1 MDVGSQGFQQA
12 WADNVLAKLESAPW
26 DGVFMDDVNATI
38 KYHHDPQD
46 VGLYPDDA
54 SYFAATSDA
63 VAEIAPRI
71 RAAGKLAIANI
82 GSWGKYSD
90 EGNELLTHLS
100 GGMEEMF
107 VKWGNEAGVG
117 HVGMGV
123 VDRAARERRGH
134 RQDLHRHHALRQHRP
149 RPPGS
154 DGPPSCSA
162 RPGSPPTGS
171 TVTTQRAVV
180 PGVRRGS
187 G

>member
-46 VGLYPDDA
+46 VGVYPDDA

-117 HVGMGV
+117 Y
-123 VDRAARERRGH
+123 RTWEWE
-134 RQDLHRHHALRQHRP
+134 
-149 RPPGS
+149 S
-154 DGPPSCSA
+154 
-162 RPGSPPTGS
+162 
-171 TVTTQRAVV
+171 
-180 PGVRRGS
+180 
-187 G
+187 